1 MCAED
6 VWRLPQSVR
15 DGWRGWAERASESH
29 RVGWLLITGGARRP
43 GTLVFSLH
51 ACPFSLGLSS
61 IFFFPSDP
69 SHRLVQ
75 DAHHSGTTTAHISLP
90 FLFPLVSSFLFFL
103 SIQRKGYPC
112 NSGVAGKRTAPG
124 AMPPRA
130 TNSLTKSMLAGPA
143 AREFLSISVVIY
155 QLGFFIV

>member
-90 FLFPLVSSFLFFL
+90 FLLLFSFFFHISSSSVCLCL
-103 SIQRKGYPC
+103 G
-112 NSGVAGKRTAPG
+112 NSRPSHSGFYSTKEYQLLLN
-124 AMPPRA
+124 PRA
-130 TNSLTKSMLAGPA
+130 ASLC
-143 AREFLSISVVIY
+143 
-155 QLGFFIV
+155 